1 MNLNNVKIGTRS
13 ILLFSIVAALVLLM
27 GGISLYQSKN
37 MNDASDEIKTVW
49 MPGLFELSEIGTD
62 IGRGRALTLR
72 AFLLKNQEDK
82 ALTLS
87 KLAEIKAS
95 IPEAFNRYRKTIKS
109 NEETKA
115 FDDFEKHYL
124 RYQDLQDNI
133 VKNIIKNDSVEV
145 EKLINGPLIEY
156 AESMI
161 SALKK
166 VSMLN
171 SEGASAAAAASDDA
185 YTENIIAIL
194 ATITTI
200 LLTMVALAT
209 CFTKSIVKPLSDAV
223 SIAHQIAS
231 GNLCQTIRIS
241 GKDETSA
248 LLTSLSQ
255 MQHELKSTISQIA
268 SYSDQLASASE
279 ELQAVTEDA
288 NKGLHQQNVEI
299 DQAATAVNEMT
310 AAVEEVARNANS
322 TAEASKETESATKSG
337 SLQIDQALSL
347 IELLAGDV
355 TTTSQEVELLSSNIE
370 DINKVL
376 EVIGSIAQQTNL
388 LALNAAIEAARA
400 GEAGRGFAVVA
411 DEVRALAH
419 RTQQSTEEIGEMI
432 NTILLGTSRVVS
444 AMSTS
449 EKRTHETLIAAK
461 AGGDALRE
469 IYESIMGINERNLI
483 IATASEQQAQVARE
497 VDRNIVNI
505 RDLATLNSA
514 GSNQTSASSQDLSKL
529 AVQLNSMVLKFKI

>member
-1 MNLNNVKIGTRS
+1 MNFNNVTIGTRS
-13 ILLFSIVAALVLLM
+13 VLLFSIIAALVALM
-27 GGISLYQSKN
+27 GGISLYQSNN
-37 MNDASDEIKTVW
+37 MNDASDEIRSVW
-49 MPGLFELSEIGTD
+49 MPGLLELSEIGTD

-72 AFLLKNQEDK
+72 AFLLSNEEDK

-87 KLAEIKAS
+87 KLAEIKAAM
-95 IPEAFNRYRKTIKS
+95 PGALNRYRLTINS
-109 NEETKA
+109 NKDKIA
-115 FDDFEKHYL
+115 FDEFEKYFT
-124 RYQDLQDNI
+124 RYQALQDEI
-133 VKNIIKNDSVEV
+133 VQNIIKKDNSEV
-145 EKLINGPLIEY
+145 ERLINGPLIEY

-161 SALKK
+161 SALKE
-166 VSMLN
+166 VSKLN
-171 SEGASAAAAASDDA
+171 SEGANLAASASDDA
-185 YTENIIAIL
+185 YTENVTAQIVTIII
-194 ATITTI
+194 I
-200 LLTMVALAT
+200 LLAMTALAT
-209 CFTKSIVKPLSDAV
+209 YFTKSIVNPLSKAV
-223 SIAHQIAS
+223 SIAHEIAS
-231 GNLCQTIRIS
+231 GNLCQVIEVS

-255 MQHELKSTISQIA
+255 MQYELKNTISQIA
-268 SYSDQLASASE
+268 SYSDHLASASE

-288 NKGLHQQNVEI
+288 NRGLHQQSIEI

-322 TAEASKETESATKSG
+322 TADASKETENATKSG

-355 TTTSQEVELLSSNIE
+355 TTTSKEVELLSSNIE

-419 RTQQSTEEIGEMI
+419 RTQQSTEEIGVMI
-432 NTILLGTSRVVS
+432 NTILSGTSRVVG

-449 EKRTHETLIAAK
+449 EKRTHETLVAAK

-505 RDLATLNSA
+505 RDLSTLNSA
-514 GSNQTSASSQDLSKL
+514 GSNQTSASSQELSKL
-529 AVQLNSMVLKFKI
+529 AIQLNSMVLKFKI

>member
-1 MNLNNVKIGTRS
+1 MNLNNVTIGTRS
-13 ILLFSIVAALVLLM
+13 VLLFSIIAALVALM
-27 GGISLYQSKN
+27 GGISLYQSNN
-37 MNDASDEIKTVW
+37 MNDASDEIRSVW
-49 MPGLFELSEIGTD
+49 MPGLLELSEIGTD

-72 AFLLKNQEDK
+72 AFLLRNEEDK

-87 KLAEIKAS
+87 KLAEIRAAM
-95 IPEAFNRYRKTIKS
+95 PEALNRYRLTINS
-109 NEETKA
+109 NKDKIA
-115 FDDFEKHYL
+115 FDEFEKYFT
-124 RYQDLQDNI
+124 RYQALQDEI
-133 VKNIIKNDSVEV
+133 VQNIIKKDNSEV
-145 EKLINGPLIEY
+145 ERLINGPLIEY

-161 SALKK
+161 LALKE
-166 VSMLN
+166 VSKLN
-171 SEGASAAAAASDDA
+171 SEGANLAASASDDA
-185 YTENIIAIL
+185 YTENVTAQIVTIII
-194 ATITTI
+194 I
-200 LLTMVALAT
+200 LLAMTALAT
-209 CFTKSIVKPLSDAV
+209 YFTKSIVTPLSKAV
-223 SIAHQIAS
+223 SIAHEIAS
-231 GNLCQTIRIS
+231 GNLCQAIEVS

-248 LLTSLSQ
+248 LLTSLNQ
-255 MQHELKSTISQIA
+255 MQHELKNTISQIA
-268 SYSDQLASASE
+268 SYSDHLASASE

-288 NKGLHQQNVEI
+288 NRGLHQQSIEI

-322 TAEASKETESATKSG
+322 TADASKETENATKSG

-355 TTTSQEVELLSSNIE
+355 TTTSKEVELLSSNIE

-419 RTQQSTEEIGEMI
+419 RTQQSTEEIGVMI
-432 NTILLGTSRVVS
+432 NTILSGASRVVG

-449 EKRTHETLIAAK
+449 EKRTHETLVAAK

-497 VDRNIVNI
+497 VDKNIVNI
-505 RDLATLNSA
+505 RDLSTLNSA
-514 GSNQTSASSQDLSKL
+514 GSNQTSASSQELSKL
-529 AVQLNSMVLKFKI
+529 AIQLNSMVLKFKI